1 MSSAAIL
8 SLVSLAYQLGPPATR
23 PHVRSASCSMDGYRL
38 NNYILPGPMKPLGN
52 QVLVK
57 PRKLEDK
64 TDGGLF
70 VPTAEAEKPKEAF
83 VIAAGPGEVN
93 AETGELIGC
102 PVKEGDLVLLND
114 FTGEKVDYNGE
125 KHVFV
130 DANSLLG
137 TFMSKDDMT
146 ITGFKPLGDRVMVA
160 VAEAAKETTTG
171 IALALDDDEDSNQGE
186 VVAVGPGKYTAKG
199 ALQPV
204 GVATGECVMFNK
216 YAGSLTKLEGK
227 TFKIVQETE
236 CIAKWG

>member
-1 MSSAAIL
+1 MEE
-8 SLVSLAYQLGPPATR
+8 
-23 PHVRSASCSMDGYRL
+23 YRL

-70 VPTAEAEKPKEAF
+70 VPTAESEKPKEAF

-102 PVKEGDLVLLND
+102 PVKEGDLVLLSD
-114 FTGEKVDYNGE
+114 FSGEKVDYNGE

-130 DANSLLG
+130 NANNLLG
-137 TFMSKDDMT
+137 TFTSKDLNVDSFT
-146 ITGFKPLGDRVMVA
+146 PLGDRVMVA

-204 GVATGECVMFNK
+204 GVSAGECVMFNK
-216 YAGSLTKLEGK
+216 YSGSLTKLEGK
-227 TFKIVQETE
+227 TFKIVFESE
-236 CIAKWG
+236 CIAKW

>member
-1 MSSAAIL
+1 MSIAIL
-8 SLVSLAYQLGPPATR
+8 SLFSLTYNLGPPPTR
-23 PHVRSASCSMDGYRL
+23 PHLRSSSCAMEEYRL

-70 VPTAEAEKPKEAF
+70 VPTAESEKPKEAF

-102 PVKEGDLVLLND
+102 PVKEGDLVLLSD
-114 FTGEKVDYNGE
+114 FVGENVDYNGE

-130 DANSLLG
+130 DANNLLG
-137 TFMSKDDMT
+137 TFSSKELSVSSFT
-146 ITGFKPLGDRVMVA
+146 PLGDRVMVA

-186 VVAVGPGKYTAKG
+186 VVAVGPGKYTTKG
-199 ALQPV
+199 VLQPV
-204 GVATGECVMFNK
+204 GVSTGECVMFNK
-216 YAGSLTKLEGK
+216 YAGSLTKMDGK
-227 TFKIVQETE
+227 TFKIVFESE
-236 CIAKWG
+236 CIAKW